1 MIMKELTDE
10 TFQETIS
17 SSELP
22 VLVDFW
28 APWCGP
34 CKLLAPVLD
43 EIAQEMAGKLVVAK
57 LQIDENPVTPS
68 QFGVRSIPTLI
79 LFSKGKAVDSKMG
92 LQPKEALIKWIQS
105 CL

>member
-1 MIMKELTDE
+1 MMKELTDE
-10 TFQETIS
+10 TFQEMIS
-17 SSELP
+17 TSELP

-43 EIAQEMAGKLVVAK
+43 EIAQEMEGKLVVAK
-57 LQIDENPVTPS
+57 LQIEENPITPS

-79 LFSKGKAVDSKMG
+79 LFAKGKAVDSKMA
-92 LQPKEALIKWIQS
+92 LQSKEALIKWIQS